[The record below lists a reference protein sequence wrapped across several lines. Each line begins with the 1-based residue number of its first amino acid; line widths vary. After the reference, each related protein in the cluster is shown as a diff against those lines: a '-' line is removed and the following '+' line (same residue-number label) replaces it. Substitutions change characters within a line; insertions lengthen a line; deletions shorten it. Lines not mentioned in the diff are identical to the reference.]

1 MIKKINIS
9 ESDRQ
14 SILSMHRLLLEQ
26 ETKKLYG
33 YVLRDGDK
41 IPVSNIKVDLYRDA
55 TTEVDPFGTLEII
68 DTTRTDYNG
77 LYTFD
82 GLDSYDNL
90 VVRSNQNDFFKQ
102 QEIDVDPN
110 TKKSDNELSL
120 NITVYYK
127 PDKKPEIEKKDVES
141 TIPCSNYT
149 SDKNTFYGKS
159 NSNKFDG
166 NAKNDVYDNIV
177 INAKVDAFNQ
187 YFKTLENGTVD
198 YNTTLETVKSETGVP
213 FKIVCSERLL
223 NKENISIK
231 YVTVKINKS
240 DFDLLIKKPLDV
252 KQESKVNYTKID
264 FRELIQKSM
273 DESKPAFILF
283 SKQGETLSDDL
294 ISRFN
299 TNQETINNL
308 NTNYIPIN
316 YVNDETDEG
325 GYISASEYLDID
337 KIPSI
342 VIIQGTKTPQPI
354 DGSYRVIKKITD
366 LGSYFNN
373 FKDYLT
379 MVNDLLK

>member
-1 MIKKINIS
+1 MINKINIS
-9 ESDRQ
+9 ESDRRT
-14 SILSMHRLLLEQ
+14 ILSMHRLLYEQ
-26 ETKKLYG
+26 ESKKLYG

-55 TTEVDPFGTLEII
+55 TTETDPFGTLEII
-68 DTTRTDYNG
+68 DTTRTNDNG
-77 LYTFD
+77 LYSFE

-90 VVRSNQNDFFKQ
+90 IVRSNQNDFFKQ
-102 QEIDVDPN
+102 REVDVNPN

-127 PDKKPEIEKKDVES
+127 TNKKPEIEKDVKVS
-141 TIPCSNYT
+141 IPCSNYT

-159 NSNKFDG
+159 NSDKFDG

-198 YNTTLETVKSETGVP
+198 YNTTLETVKSETGVL

-252 KQESKVNYTKID
+252 KQESKVNYTKIN

-294 ISRFN
+294 INRVN
-299 TNQETINNL
+299 TNKETIDTL
-308 NTNYIPIN
+308 NTNYISVN
-316 YVNDETDEG
+316 YLNDETDEG

>member
-1 MIKKINIS
+1 MINKINIS
-9 ESDRQ
+9 ESDRRT
-14 SILSMHRLLLEQ
+14 ILSMHRLLLEQ

-55 TTEVDPFGTLEII
+55 TTETDPFGTLEII
-68 DTTRTDYNG
+68 DTTRTDDNG

-82 GLDSYDNL
+82 GLDSYNNL

-102 QEIDVDPN
+102 QEVDVDPN

-141 TIPCSNYT
+141 SIPCSNYT

-159 NSNKFDG
+159 NSDKFDG
-166 NAKNDVYDNIV
+166 NAKDDVYDNIV

-187 YFKTLENGTVD
+187 YFKTLEYGTVD
-198 YNTTLETVKSETGVP
+198 YNATLETVKSETGVL
-213 FKIVCSERLL
+213 FKIVCSERVL
-223 NKENISIK
+223 NKENTSIK

-240 DFDLLIKKPLDV
+240 DFDSLIKKPLEV
-252 KQESKVNYTKID
+252 KQESKVNYVKID

-294 ISRFN
+294 INRFN
-299 TNQETINNL
+299 TNQETIDTL
-308 NTNYIPIN
+308 NTNYISVN
-316 YVNDETDEG
+316 YLNDETDEG
-325 GYISASEYLDID
+325 GYISAAEYLDID

>member
-1 MIKKINIS
+1 MINKINIS
-9 ESDRQ
+9 ESDRRT
-14 SILSMHRLLLEQ
+14 ILSMHKLLLEQ

-33 YVLRDGDK
+33 YVLRGGDK
-41 IPVSNIKVDLYRDA
+41 IPVPNIKVDLYKNT
-55 TTEVDPFGTLEII
+55 TTETDPFGTLEII

-90 VVRSNQNDFFKQ
+90 VVRSNQTDFFKQ
-102 QEIDVDPN
+102 QEIDVNPK

-120 NITVYYK
+120 NIIVYYK
-127 PDKKPEIEKKDVES
+127 SDKKPETEKDVRI

-149 SDKNTFYGKS
+149 SDNNTFYGKA
-159 NSNKFDG
+159 NSDKFDG
-166 NAKNDVYDNIV
+166 NAKDNVYDDVV

-187 YFKTLENGTVD
+187 YFKTLKNGTVD
-198 YNTTLETVKSETGVP
+198 YDTTLETIKSETGVP

-231 YVTVKINKS
+231 YVTVKINKN
-240 DFDLLIKKPLDV
+240 DFDSLIKKPLDV
-252 KQESKVNYTKID
+252 KRESKINYIKIG

-273 DESKPAFILF
+273 YKSKPAFILF
-283 SKQGETLSDDL
+283 SKQGERLSDDL
-294 ISRFN
+294 INRFN
-299 TNQETINNL
+299 TNQETIDNL
-308 NTNYIPIN
+308 NTNYIPVN
-316 YVNDETDEG
+316 YLNDETDES

-342 VIIQGTKTPQPI
+342 VIIQGTKPPQPI
-354 DGSYRVIKKITD
+354 DGSYRIIKKITD
-366 LGSYFNN
+366 LGSYFNDFPN
-373 FKDYLT
+373 YLT

>member
-9 ESDRQ
+9 ESDRR
-14 SILSMHRLLLEQ
+14 SILSMHKLILEQ
-26 ETKKLYG
+26 ESKKLYG
-33 YVLRDGDK
+33 YVLRGGDK
-41 IPVSNIKVDLYRDA
+41 IPVPNIKVDLYKNT
-55 TTEVDPFGTLEII
+55 TTETDPFGTLEII

-90 VVRSNQNDFFKQ
+90 VVRSNQTDFFKQ
-102 QEIDVDPN
+102 QEIDVNPK

-120 NITVYYK
+120 NIIVYYK
-127 PDKKPEIEKKDVES
+127 SDKKPETEKDVRI

-149 SDKNTFYGKS
+149 SDNNTFYGKA
-159 NSNKFDG
+159 NSDKFDG
-166 NAKNDVYDNIV
+166 NAKDNVYDDVV

-187 YFKTLENGTVD
+187 YYKTLKNGTVD
-198 YNTTLETVKSETGVP
+198 YDSTLETIKSETGIP

-240 DFDLLIKKPLDV
+240 DFDLLLKTPSDV

-264 FRELIQKSM
+264 FRELIQKSV
-273 DESKPAFILF
+273 EKSKPAFILF

-299 TNQETINNL
+299 TNQKTIDNL
-308 NTNYIPIN
+308 NTNYIPVN
-316 YVNDETDEG
+316 YLNDETDEG

-354 DGSYRVIKKITD
+354 EGSYKVIKKITD

-373 FKDYLT
+373 FQDYLT

>member
-9 ESDRQ
+9 ESDRR
-14 SILSMHRLLLEQ
+14 SILSMHKLILEQ
-26 ETKKLYG
+26 DSKKLYG
-33 YVLRDGDK
+33 YVLRSGDK
-41 IPVSNIKVDLYRDA
+41 IPVPNIKVDLYKDT
-55 TTEVDPFGTLEII
+55 TTETNPFGTLEFIKS
-68 DTTRTDYNG
+68 TTTDVNG
-77 LYTFD
+77 LYSFD
-82 GLDSYDNL
+82 GLDNYENL

-102 QEIDVDPN
+102 QDVDVNPN
-110 TKKSDNELSL
+110 TKKYDNELSL

-127 PDKKPEIEKKDVES
+127 PDKKPEIEKDINV
-141 TIPCSNYT
+141 TIPCSDYT

-159 NSNKFDG
+159 NSDKFDG

-187 YFKTLENGTVD
+187 YYKTLEYGTVD

-213 FKIVCSERLL
+213 FKIVCSKRLL

-264 FRELIQKSM
+264 FRDLIQKSV
-273 DESKPAFILF
+273 DEKKPAFILF

-299 TNQETINNL
+299 TNQETIDNL
-308 NTNYIPIN
+308 NTNYIPVN
-316 YVNDETDEG
+316 YLNDETDEG

-342 VIIQGTKTPQPI
+342 AIIQGTKTPQPI

-373 FKDYLT
+373 FQDYLT
-379 MVNDLLK
+379 MINDLLK

>member
-9 ESDRQ
+9 ESDRRT
-14 SILSMHRLLLEQ
+14 ILSMHRLLYEQ
-26 ETKKLYG
+26 ESKKLYG

-55 TTEVDPFGTLEII
+55 TTETDPFGTLEII
-68 DTTRTDYNG
+68 DTTRTDDNG

-90 VVRSNQNDFFKQ
+90 IVRSNQNDFFKQ
-102 QEIDVDPN
+102 QEVDVNPN

-127 PDKKPEIEKKDVES
+127 PNKKPEIEKDVKV

-159 NSNKFDG
+159 NSDKFDG
-166 NAKNDVYDNIV
+166 NAKDNVYDNIV
-177 INAKVDAFNQ
+177 INSKVDAFNQ

-198 YNTTLETVKSETGVP
+198 YNTTLETVKSETGIP

-231 YVTVKINKS
+231 YVTVKINKN

-294 ISRFN
+294 INRFN
-299 TNQETINNL
+299 TNKETIDTL
-308 NTNYIPIN
+308 NTNYISVN
-316 YVNDETDEG
+316 YLNDETDEG

>member
-9 ESDRQ
+9 ESDRR
-14 SILSMHRLLLEQ
+14 SILSMYKLILEQ
-26 ETKKLYG
+26 ESKKLYG
-33 YVLRDGDK
+33 YVLRGGDK
-41 IPVSNIKVDLYRDA
+41 IPVPNIKVDLYKNT
-55 TTEVDPFGTLEII
+55 TTETDPFGTLEII

-90 VVRSNQNDFFKQ
+90 VVRSNQTDFFKQ
-102 QEIDVDPN
+102 QEIDVNPK

-120 NITVYYK
+120 NIIVYYK
-127 PDKKPEIEKKDVES
+127 SDKKPETEKDVRI

-149 SDKNTFYGKS
+149 SDNNTFYGKA
-159 NSNKFDG
+159 NSDKFDG
-166 NAKNDVYDNIV
+166 NAKDNVYDDVV
-177 INAKVDAFNQ
+177 INAKVNAFNQ
-187 YFKTLENGTVD
+187 YYKTLKNGTVD
-198 YNTTLETVKSETGVP
+198 YDSTLETIKSETGIP

-240 DFDLLIKKPLDV
+240 DFDLLLKTPSDV

-264 FRELIQKSM
+264 FRELIQKSV
-273 DESKPAFILF
+273 EKSKPAFILF

-299 TNQETINNL
+299 TNQKTIDNL
-308 NTNYIPIN
+308 NTNYIPVN
-316 YVNDETDEG
+316 YLNDETDEG

-354 DGSYRVIKKITD
+354 EGSYRVIKKITD

-373 FKDYLT
+373 FQDYLT

>member
-1 MIKKINIS
+1 MIKKINIT
-9 ESDRQ
+9 ESDRRT
-14 SILSMHRLLLEQ
+14 ILSMHRLLYEQ
-26 ETKKLYG
+26 ESKKLYG
-33 YVLRDGDK
+33 YILRDDDRV
-41 IPVSNIKVDLYRDA
+41 PVRDIKVDLYKDT
-55 TTEVDPFGTLEII
+55 TTETDPFGTLDIV
-68 DTTRTDYNG
+68 DTTRTDANG

-90 VVRSNQNDFFKQ
+90 VVRVNQNDFFKQ
-102 QEIDVDPN
+102 REVDVDPN
-110 TKKSDNELSL
+110 TKKSDNDLSL

-127 PDKKPEIEKKDVES
+127 PDKKPEIKKDVEDV
-141 TIPCSNYT
+141 IPCSNYT
-149 SDKNTFYGKS
+149 SDKNTFYGKA
-159 NSNKFDG
+159 NSDKFDG
-166 NAKNDVYDNIV
+166 NAKYDVYDNVV

-187 YFKTLENGTVD
+187 YFKTLEYGTVD

-240 DFDLLIKKPLDV
+240 DFDLLIKTQSDV
-252 KQESKVNYTKID
+252 KQVETVNYTKID
-264 FRELIQKSM
+264 FRELIKKSM
-273 DESKPAFILF
+273 DENKPAFILF

-294 ISRFN
+294 INRFN

-308 NTNYIPIN
+308 NTNYIPVN
-316 YVNDETDEG
+316 YINDETDEG
-325 GYISASEYLDID
+325 GYISAAEYLDID

-342 VIIQGTKTPQPI
+342 AIIQGTKNPEPI

-366 LGSYFNN
+366 LGDYFNN

>member
-9 ESDRQ
+9 ESDRRT
-14 SILSMHRLLLEQ
+14 ILSMHRLLYEQ
-26 ETKKLYG
+26 ESKKLYG

-55 TTEVDPFGTLEII
+55 TTETDPFGTLEII
-68 DTTRTDYNG
+68 DTTRTDDNG

-102 QEIDVDPN
+102 QEVDVDPN

-159 NSNKFDG
+159 NSDKFDG
-166 NAKNDVYDNIV
+166 NAKDNIYDNIV

-187 YFKTLENGTVD
+187 YFKTLEYGTVD

-223 NKENISIK
+223 NKENKSIK

-240 DFDLLIKKPLDV
+240 DFDLLIKKPLDI

-264 FRELIQKSM
+264 FRGLIQKSM

-308 NTNYIPIN
+308 NTNYIPVN

-342 VIIQGTKTPQPI
+342 VIIQGTKPPQPI

-366 LGSYFNN
+366 LGGYFNN
-373 FKDYLT
+373 FQDYLT

>member
-1 MIKKINIS
+1 MINKINIS
-9 ESDRQ
+9 ESDRRT
-14 SILSMHRLLLEQ
+14 ILSMHRLLLEQ

-55 TTEVDPFGTLEII
+55 TTETDPFGTLEII
-68 DTTRTDYNG
+68 DTTRTDDNG

-102 QEIDVDPN
+102 QEVDVDPN

-127 PDKKPEIEKKDVES
+127 PDKKPEIEKRDAES

-159 NSNKFDG
+159 NSDKFDG
-166 NAKNDVYDNIV
+166 NAKDDVYDNIV

-187 YFKTLENGTVD
+187 YFKTLEYGTVD
-198 YNTTLETVKSETGVP
+198 YNATLETVKSETGVL
-213 FKIVCSERLL
+213 FKIVCSERVL
-223 NKENISIK
+223 NKENTSIK

-240 DFDLLIKKPLDV
+240 DFDSLIKKPLEV
-252 KQESKVNYTKID
+252 KQESKVNYVKID

-294 ISRFN
+294 INRFN
-299 TNQETINNL
+299 TNQETIDTL
-308 NTNYIPIN
+308 NTNYISVN
-316 YVNDETDEG
+316 YLNDETDEG

>member
-1 MIKKINIS
+1 V
-9 ESDRQ
+9 
-14 SILSMHRLLLEQ
+14 LEQ

-55 TTEVDPFGTLEII
+55 TTETDPFGTLEII
-68 DTTRTDYNG
+68 DTTRTDDNG

-102 QEIDVDPN
+102 QEVDVDPN

-127 PDKKPEIEKKDVES
+127 PDKKPEIEKKNVVS

-159 NSNKFDG
+159 NSDKFDG
-166 NAKNDVYDNIV
+166 NAKDDVYDNIV

-187 YFKTLENGTVD
+187 YFKTLEYGTVD
-198 YNTTLETVKSETGVP
+198 YNATLETVKSETGVL
-213 FKIVCSERLL
+213 FKIVCSERAL

-240 DFDLLIKKPLDV
+240 DFDSLIKKPLEV
-252 KQESKVNYTKID
+252 KQESKVNYVKID

-294 ISRFN
+294 INRFN
-299 TNQETINNL
+299 TNQETIDTL
-308 NTNYIPIN
+308 NTNYISVN
-316 YVNDETDEG
+316 YLNDETDEG
-325 GYISASEYLDID
+325 GYISAAEYLDID